1 VSKDLLGYFVLVL
14 GDLLFSFIL
23 VVSFV
28 FVLVYND
35 DLNNRLFGLV
45 LTKVFLG
52 CSLYL

>member
-1 VSKDLLGYFVLVL
+1 MSKDLLGFFVFVF
-14 GDLLFSFIL
+14 GGLLFSFIL

-45 LTKVFLG
+45 LTIDCLDWF
-52 CSLYL
+52 